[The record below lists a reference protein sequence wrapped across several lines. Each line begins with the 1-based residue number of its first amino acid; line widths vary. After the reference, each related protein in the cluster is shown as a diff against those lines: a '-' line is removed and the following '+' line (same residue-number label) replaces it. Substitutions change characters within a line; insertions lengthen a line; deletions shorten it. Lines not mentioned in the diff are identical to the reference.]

1 MVKMQPPARF
11 IPRRGFLFI
20 AIDIVSRRTY
30 NRDINVQTDAREDK
44 SMEVVYN
51 DTLYFEEN
59 PPAENMPGFTIVIPE
74 HGYLRHQREGLGMT
88 QQQVADAAGI
98 LLRQYQRLES
108 GERSMSSTSLR
119 IGLHVCDALKLD
131 PHRFV

>member
-1 MVKMQPPARF
+1 MEF
-11 IPRRGFLFI
+11 
-20 AIDIVSRRTY
+20 
-30 NRDINVQTDAREDK
+30 NDK
-44 SMEVVYN
+44 
-51 DTLYFEEN
+51 LYFDEN
-59 PPAENMPGFTIVIPE
+59 PPVENRPGFTLVIPDY
-74 HGYLRHQREGLGMT
+74 GYLRHQREGLGMT

-108 GERSMSSTSLR
+108 GERSMASTSLR

>member
-1 MVKMQPPARF
+1 ME
-11 IPRRGFLFI
+11 
-20 AIDIVSRRTY
+20 Y
-30 NRDINVQTDAREDK
+30 NDKLYFDEFQTDEK
-44 SMEVVYN
+44 TGLILM
-51 DTLYFEEN
+51 
-59 PPAENMPGFTIVIPE
+59 IPD

-108 GERSMSSTSLR
+108 GERSMASTSLR
-119 IGLHVCDALKLD
+119 IGLSVCDVLKLD